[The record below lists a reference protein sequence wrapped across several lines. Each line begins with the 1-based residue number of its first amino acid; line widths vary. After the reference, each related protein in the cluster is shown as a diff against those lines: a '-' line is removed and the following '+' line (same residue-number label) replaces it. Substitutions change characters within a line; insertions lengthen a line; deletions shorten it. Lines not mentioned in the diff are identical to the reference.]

1 MKVALVYDRINKW
14 GGAERVLLALHK
26 LFPKAP
32 VFTSVY
38 SPTKASWANSFTV
51 KPSFLQRF
59 PHVIS
64 NHELYPFLM
73 PMAFER
79 FSFSGYDLVIS
90 LTSEAAKGI
99 ITQPGTKHICYVL
112 TPTRYL
118 WSGYPEY
125 FKNPFLRT
133 VASPAVTYLRKWDK
147 VASQRPDTLVA
158 ISKEVQ
164 GRIREYYDRD
174 SLIIYPPV
182 EISSGS
188 VFRHSGKWNAS
199 RISEKKDSGQARM
212 TDYFLIVSRLSKFT
226 KYKRIDLAIQA
237 CNELKLPLKVIGE
250 GNWKKELQQ
259 MAGPTVTFLGTVDDG
274 ELREYYRN
282 CRALLFPAVE
292 DFGLTVVEA
301 QSFGRPVIAF
311 RGGGALETIREGKTG
326 LFFDK
331 QTKES
336 LIDALKLFTTM
347 EFDPKESSKNAQRF
361 SQKSFKASFLKLVHQ
376 VF

>member
-38 SPTKASWANSFTV
+38 YPQHAAWAKDFII

-59 PHVIS
+59 PHIVG

-73 PMAFER
+73 PLAFER
-79 FSFSGYDLVIS
+79 FSFADYDLVIS

-99 ITQPGTKHICYVL
+99 VTKPGTKHICYCL

-118 WSGYPEY
+118 WSGYEEY
-125 FKNPFLRT
+125 FQDQSFRT
-133 VASPAVTYLRKWDK
+133 FTSPIVSYLRKWDK
-147 VASQRPDTLVA
+147 IAASRPDVYLA
-158 ISKEVQ
+158 ISQEVRK
-164 GRIREYYDRD
+164 RIKNYYAREAM
-174 SLIIYPPV
+174 IVYPPV
-182 EISSGS
+182 ELLSS
-188 VFRHSGKWNAS
+188 RHSGKQSAS
-199 RISEKKDSGQARM
+199 RISNHINRTDSGQARM

-237 CNELKLPLKVIGE
+237 CNELKLPLKIIGE
-250 GNWKKELQQ
+250 GSWKKELQK
-259 MAGPTVTFLGTVDDG
+259 MAGPSIEFLDNVDDKQ
-274 ELREYYRN
+274 LKKYYAQ
-282 CRALLFPAVE
+282 CRALIFPAME

-301 QSFGRPVIAF
+301 QGFGKPVIAY
-311 RGGGALETIREGKTG
+311 RGGGALETIKEGKTG

-331 QTKES
+331 QTKDS
-336 LIDALKLFTTM
+336 LKSALIQFQKM
-347 EFDPKESSKNAQRF
+347 KFDPSVAIKNAQQF
-361 SQKSFKASFLKLVHQ
+361 DQAHFEKNFLKLVHQ
-376 VF
+376 VI